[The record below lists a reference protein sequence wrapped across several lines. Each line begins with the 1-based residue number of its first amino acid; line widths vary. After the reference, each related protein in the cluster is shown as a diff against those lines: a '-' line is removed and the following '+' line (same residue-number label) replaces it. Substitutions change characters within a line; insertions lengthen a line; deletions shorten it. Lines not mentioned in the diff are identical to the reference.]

1 MTEVC
6 SKIAESTVANGL
18 SENLENVSQNHK
30 MTEHCEK
37 MIEFHV
43 VKWLSE
49 NLDNVWQNDWCCSKM
64 GASNRKMVESGG
76 VGARGVGQL
85 SQGRVESV
93 GWVMNSV

>member
-43 VKWLSE
+43 VK
-49 NLDNVWQNDWCCSKM
+49 
-64 GASNRKMVESGG
+64 
-76 VGARGVGQL
+76 
-85 SQGRVESV
+85 
-93 GWVMNSV
+93 